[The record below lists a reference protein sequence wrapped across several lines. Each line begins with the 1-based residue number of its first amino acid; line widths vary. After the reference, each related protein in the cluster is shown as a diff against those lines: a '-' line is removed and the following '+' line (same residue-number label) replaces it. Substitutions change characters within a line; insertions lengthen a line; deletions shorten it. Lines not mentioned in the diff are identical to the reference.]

1 MLVTPLKKYQVI
13 SILLFPLLSLTL
25 ASCNS
30 TNVQSEVVIYT
41 SVDQVFSEPILK
53 AFEEQT
59 GIRVLPVY
67 DVEAAKTTGMVNR
80 LIAERDNPQADV
92 FWSGEFA
99 QTILLKEQGLLSP
112 YRSPSATDIP
122 SPYMDPEGYW
132 SGVGGRARVIIVN
145 TDLVADAEMPSSIYD
160 FLDPTYPAE
169 QIGIAYPLFGTTSTH
184 AAALYAFLSPEDG
197 KAFFEQLQERGIQI
211 VDGNS
216 VVRDLVASGQLAFG
230 LTDTDDACGA
240 IERGA
245 PVRIIFPDQGS
256 GSIGTLIIP
265 NTIGLI
271 AGSPNSAEGKEL
283 IDYLLSKETEEAMIR
298 SGWSHIALR
307 KVEVEQTCLEDVSI
321 QGMNVSLSDVYD
333 QLEKVQSE
341 LAEIFLR

>member
-1 MLVTPLKKYQVI
+1 
-13 SILLFPLLSLTL
+13 
-25 ASCNS
+25 
-30 TNVQSEVVIYT
+30 
-41 SVDQVFSEPILK
+41 
-53 AFEEQT
+53 
-59 GIRVLPVY
+59 
-67 DVEAAKTTGMVNR
+67 
-80 LIAERDNPQADV
+80 
-92 FWSGEFA
+92 
-99 QTILLKEQGLLSP
+99 
-112 YRSPSATDIP
+112 
-122 SPYMDPEGYW
+122 
-132 SGVGGRARVIIVN
+132 VIIVN
-145 TDLVADAEMPSSIYD
+145 TDLVPDAEMPSSIYD

-216 VVRDLVASGQLAFG
+216 VVRDLVASGQMAFG

-271 AGSPNSAEGKEL
+271 AGSPNSEVGKEL
-283 IDYLLSKETEEAMIR
+283 IDYLLSTEVEEAMIL

-321 QGMNVSLSDVYD
+321 QGMTVSLNDVYD